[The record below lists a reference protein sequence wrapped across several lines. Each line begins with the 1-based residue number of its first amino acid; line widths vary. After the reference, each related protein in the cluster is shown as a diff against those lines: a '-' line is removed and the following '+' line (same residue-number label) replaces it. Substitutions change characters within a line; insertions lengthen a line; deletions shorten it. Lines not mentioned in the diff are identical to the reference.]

1 MALLLLREN
10 ATVMMCHSR
19 TNGLADLCRMAD
31 VLCAAVGRARMIQGD
46 WVKPGA
52 AVIDFGVNFVD
63 GVMCGDV
70 DFDAAAQLAGL
81 ITPVPGGTG
90 PMTNV
95 MLMKNVL
102 QAACRAAGE

>member
-10 ATVMMCHSR
+10 ATVIICHSR
-19 TNGLADLCRMAD
+19 TEGLRQLCREAD
-31 VLCAAVGRARMIQGD
+31 ILCGAVGRARMIQGD

-70 DFDAAAQLAGL
+70 DYAAAAEVAGL

-90 PMTNV
+90 PVTNV
-95 MLMKNVL
+95 MLMRNVL
-102 QAACRAAGE
+102 AAAQMQRN